1 MTENNTIR
9 YANNRY
15 FFRHVDPAMRV
26 MTAALRPGRDADE
39 VLAWAERGDK
49 RRADL
54 ARRG

>member
-39 VLAWAERGDK
+39 VLAWAECGDK

-54 ARRG
+54 TRLG